1 MPESCDVVVI
11 GGGPGGSACATL
23 LADRG
28 FAVTLLERARF
39 PREHV
44 GESLLPASI
53 PVLEQLGVM
62 PEIEAAGFVTKR
74 GATLVWGKDP
84 DPWSWYFA
92 DDPEQRPTS
101 FQVVRSQFD
110 QILLD
115 NAREHGVQVRE
126 NHQVIDVDFEGDR
139 ASAVR
144 VLHDRVE
151 GRIAARFVV
160 DASGRAAI
168 ISRKLRTQTLDP
180 FFQNLAVYGYY
191 RDARH
196 LDPPNDGNIF
206 IESYEH
212 GWLWKIPLHTGLSSV
227 GAVVDQQV
235 GQQGLREHGATGFLQ
250 AQVAMAPHLRELLAG
265 ATLEGPA
272 QVERD
277 WSYSSSAFAGEGY
290 VLVGDA
296 ACFVDPLFSS
306 GVHLA
311 LGSAAL
317 AATYVASALN
327 DPPSRPRAAQV
338 YQAAYE
344 RQYRYFH
351 LTAQLFYGTN
361 RTADSYFWEARRL
374 FADQL
379 GEDTVTPREAFVRV
393 VGGQPPH
400 GYERAV
406 IEHGELPADIV
417 AEVRRRDQRAEQR
430 RAATETLT
438 AEPGALLRA
447 TPTLPRHVRLEQTRD
462 LSAAGYKQA
471 FRLLVEGAELSDGYP
486 VTAVIAACIGKMDG
500 RRTLGEVIDA
510 VDAEN
515 ALSGAERLRRIVE
528 RDLPTLIDAGLV
540 DVGVR
545 AAGRNQPCPCGSG
558 KKYKRCHGA

>member
-1 MPESCDVVVI
+1 MPESPDVVVI

-62 PEIEAAGFVTKR
+62 PQIEAAGFVTKR

-115 NAREHGVQVRE
+115 NARAHGVEVRE
-126 NHQVIDVDFEGDR
+126 NHQVLDVDFEANR
-139 ASAVR
+139 ATAVR
-144 VLHDRVE
+144 FLHDRVE
-151 GRIAARFVV
+151 GRLAARFVV
-160 DASGRAAI
+160 DASGQAAI
-168 ISRKLRTQTLDP
+168 ISRKLRTQTMDS

-212 GWLWKIPLHTGLSSV
+212 GWLWKIPLHTGVSSV

-235 GQQGLREHGATGFLQ
+235 GQEGLREHGATGFLE
-250 AQVAMAPHLRELLAG
+250 AQVALAPHTRELLAG
-265 ATLEGPA
+265 ATLEGPP

-277 WSYSSSAFAGEGY
+277 WSYSSSAFAGDSY

-311 LGSAAL
+311 LGSATL
-317 AATYVASALN
+317 AATYVATALN
-327 DPPSRPRAAQV
+327 DPAHRLPPPRSIRRPTSANTATSTSPRSSSTAP
-338 YQAAYE
+338 
-344 RQYRYFH
+344 
-351 LTAQLFYGTN
+351 TAQPILTSG
-361 RTADSYFWEARRL
+361 RPGASS
-374 FADQL
+374 ADQL
-379 GEDTVTPREAFVRV
+379 GDATPREAFVRV

-417 AEVRRRDQRAEQR
+417 AEVRRRDLRAEQR
-430 RAATETLT
+430 RAQTATLT
-438 AEPGALLRA
+438 AEPGALFRA
-447 TPTLPRHVRLEQTRD
+447 TPTLPRRVRLEQTQD
-462 LSAAGYKQA
+462 LSGAAYKQA
-471 FRLLVEGAELSDGYP
+471 FRLVVEGAELSDGYP
-486 VTAVIAACIGKMDG
+486 VTAVMAACIGKMDG

-515 ALSGAERLRRIVE
+515 ALSGAARLRRIVE

-540 DVGVR
+540 DVAVR
-545 AAGRNQPCPCGSG
+545 ATGRNQPCPCGSG
-558 KKYKRCHGA
+558 RKYKRCHGA